1 MINCS
6 GMTLAFIG
14 LPELGFIIGITI
26 ILFGCKAVSQN
37 PFISKKQKLLW
48 MLTIIVLNWI
58 GLLWYYYIFY
68 MKDDEK
74 GNW

>member
-1 MINCS
+1 MMNLIF
-6 GMTLAFIG
+6 AFISPLEIG
-14 LPELGFIIGITI
+14 TIIGIAV

-58 GLLWYYYIFY
+58 GLLWYYYIYY
-68 MKDDEK
+68 MRNNEEE
-74 GNW
+74 